1 MAHEASTEN
10 IVVRVLYRA
19 DDGDSAA
26 TFETNDRVN
35 AENMHE
41 QSQKPA
47 WAQSIPQRRLRW
59 LSKRHPRMETHRLR
73 LWAS

>member
-19 DDGDSAA
+19 DHGDSAA
-26 TFETNDRVN
+26 TSKTNDRVN
-35 AENMHE
+35 GEKMHKE
-41 QSQKPA
+41 PQNPA
-47 WAQSIPQRRLRW
+47 WAQSIPQRRFQW